1 MQLASDDRAP
11 IIEVSK
17 KSFDEADSVYT
28 KQEITWSLNRDILE
42 MEKLNQKSVLF
53 AEKTFPQIRMKIY
66 NFVEFQ

>member
-17 KSFDEADSVYT
+17 KSFGEADSIYT
-28 KQEITWSLNRDILE
+28 KQVITWSLNRDILE